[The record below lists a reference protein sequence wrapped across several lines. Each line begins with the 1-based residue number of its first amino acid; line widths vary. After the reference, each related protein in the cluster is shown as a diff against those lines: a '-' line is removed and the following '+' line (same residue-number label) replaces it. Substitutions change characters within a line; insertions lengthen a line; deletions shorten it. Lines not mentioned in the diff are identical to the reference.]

1 MGLLAALEQYENKDK
16 QAEVEKN
23 VKIVDWL
30 VDEINQI
37 PNLEAQKIQDE
48 AGRAISVP
56 VYSLTRRRPA

>member
-1 MGLLAALEQYENKDK
+1 MKVGKEAIMGLLAALEQYETKDK

-37 PNLEAQKIQDE
+37 PNLKAQKIQDE
-48 AGRAISVP
+48 A
-56 VYSLTRRRPA
+56 